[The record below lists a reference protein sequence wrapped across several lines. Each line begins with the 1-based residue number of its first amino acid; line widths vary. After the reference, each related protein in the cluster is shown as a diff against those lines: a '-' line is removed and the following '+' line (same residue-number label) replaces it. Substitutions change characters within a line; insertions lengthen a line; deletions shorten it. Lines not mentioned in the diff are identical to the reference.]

1 MLFFIFI
8 TGFIFGI
15 LAMGIIS
22 DQVEK
27 HIRA

>member
-15 LAMGIIS
+15 LAMGVIV

-27 HIRA
+27 GVK

>member
-1 MLFFIFI
+1 MLFLTFI

-15 LAMGIIS
+15 LAMGVIV

-27 HIRA
+27 GVK

>member
-15 LAMGIIS
+15 LAMGIIT
-22 DQVEK
+22 DMVEK
-27 HIRA
+27 GVK